1 MERRTFEAP
10 MEWEYQNTGPVDL
23 TSPFAQV
30 AKKRSDNLFSSSSPA
45 KSTSASGSFSAF
57 GTPSKPPTKSFF
69 TPQLAPKVVAPPFR
83 NPAFTTPRKMDES
96 FSSFTTIAEDSPDAA
111 EISAAS
117 AVSVLPNDTS
127 ESEHL
132 SDVTTST
139 VTTPTKIDKAS
150 RYNRG
155 SPRKFA
161 SGRGEIRP
169 VSRESPRKDMQVLRK
184 RKRHNDD
191 KDVSSVIRHMP
202 PDWEGDASDTDPSA
216 SYGGMLLGTNA
227 QLPPHPSLSQQRQQQ
242 QHGPKREGWFV
253 SALGTMDRYPGA
265 PDHIYRW
272 LQLGLNCF
280 IIGVI
285 LFFGWS
291 VVDAV
296 RSDVRNAN
304 EMARMEIIGHISD
317 CRNHYISNEC
327 AKNDRPALVEMCT
340 RWYDCMEQDSDAIM
354 RVKVTIKQVA
364 DVINEFADA
373 MNLKAW
379 LMFGAIAIFV
389 IFANVMIGWGRSK
402 SHPAPAHPPTYSHV
416 PVMGP
421 DVTPAHFRQRYETPR
436 SQRYSFIEDDTDFDM
451 STPKALGQG
460 FGYMPAGRRSPSKED
475 WSASSIKYHRSPNMG
490 Y

>member
-1 MERRTFEAP
+1 M
-10 MEWEYQNTGPVDL
+10 
-23 TSPFAQV
+23 
-30 AKKRSDNLFSSSSPA
+30 
-45 KSTSASGSFSAF
+45 
-57 GTPSKPPTKSFF
+57 
-69 TPQLAPKVVAPPFR
+69 
-83 NPAFTTPRKMDES
+83 
-96 FSSFTTIAEDSPDAA
+96 
-111 EISAAS
+111 
-117 AVSVLPNDTS
+117 
-127 ESEHL
+127 
-132 SDVTTST
+132 
-139 VTTPTKIDKAS
+139 
-150 RYNRG
+150 
-155 SPRKFA
+155 
-161 SGRGEIRP
+161 RP

-184 RKRHNDD
+184 RKRHNYD

-202 PDWEGDASDTDPSA
+202 PDWEGDASETDTSAA
-216 SYGGMLLGTNA
+216 SYGGMPLGANA
-227 QLPPHPSLSQQRQQQ
+227 PLPPHPSSSQQRQQQ

-296 RSDVRNAN
+296 RSDIRNAN
-304 EMARMEIIGHISD
+304 EMARMEIMSRISE
-317 CRNHYISNEC
+317 CQNHYISNGC
-327 AKNDRPALVEMCT
+327 TKNDRPALIELCAE
-340 RWYDCMEQDSDAIM
+340 WYDCMTQDSDAIM

-379 LMFGAIAIFV
+379 VSMNQKSNRYSLTNSLHQLLFGAIAIFV
-389 IFANVMIGWGRSK
+389 IFANIMIGWGRSK
-402 SHPAPAHPPTYSHV
+402 TQPGPIHPPTYSHV
-416 PVMGP
+416 PVMGS
-421 DVTPAHFRQRYETPR
+421 DVTPAHFRQRFDTPGTHFDTPR

-460 FGYMPAGRRSPSKED
+460 FGYMPAARRSPSKED
-475 WSASSIKYHRSPNMG
+475 WSANSIRYHRSPNRG